1 MNLPREVFVDTS
13 FFIALTNSRD
23 EDHEY
28 AVTLYQRLESQSVR
42 KITSEYVLM
51 ELGDGLSRFRVRHL
65 AQQVIASVQ
74 DDDTFEIVPAST
86 DLFTQALH
94 LFQSRPDKE
103 WGMTD
108 CSSFIVMQQ
117 MDLYAALTADH
128 HFEQAGFLS
137 LLRTNKF

>member
-1 MNLPREVFVDTS
+1 MNLPNEVFVDTS
-13 FFIALTNSRD
+13 FLIALTNSRD
-23 EDHEY
+23 EDHQY
-28 AVTLYQRLESQSVR
+28 ALKLYQRLESQGTR
-42 KITSEYVLM
+42 KTTSEYVLM
-51 ELGDGLSRFRVRHL
+51 ELGDGLSRYRVRHL
-65 AQQVIASVQ
+65 AQQIIESIQ
-74 DDDTFEIVPAST
+74 EDDTFEIVPAST
-86 DLFTQALH
+86 GLFIQALH

-108 CSSFIVMQQ
+108 CSSFVIMQQ

>member
-1 MNLPREVFVDTS
+1 MNLPTEVFVDTS
-13 FFIALTNSRD
+13 FLIALTNSRD
-23 EDHEY
+23 EDHQY
-28 AVTLYQRLESQSVR
+28 ALTLYQRLESQGTR

-65 AQQVIASVQ
+65 AQQVIESVQ
-74 DDDTFEIVPAST
+74 EDDTFEVIPAST
-86 DLFTQALH
+86 DLFIQALQ

-108 CSSFIVMQQ
+108 CSSFIIMQQ